1 MRRGFRRWTKME
13 CVSLTLRIQAHFVV
27 IEIIA
32 FGSKA
37 YGESLEL
44 REEVLRKPLGLSLFD
59 ADLTAEAKQ
68 QHIAYFKG
76 SEICGISVLQP
87 LSRHSL
93 KMRQV
98 AVAKSARG
106 LGIGRALISF
116 AENWAAENDYQTIV
130 LDARREAAPFYKKM
144 GYRVVSESFYKLG
157 IPHYKMQ
164 RDI

>member
-1 MRRGFRRWTKME
+1 M
-13 CVSLTLRIQAHFVV
+13 

-44 REEVLRKPLGLSLFD
+44 RDGVLRKPLGISLFD

-68 QHIAYFKG
+68 RHIAYFKG
-76 SEICGISVLQP
+76 NKIRGISVLQP
-87 LSRHSL
+87 VSHHSL
-93 KMRQV
+93 KMRQL

-106 LGIGRALISF
+106 LGIGRALVNF

-130 LDARREAAPFYKKM
+130 LDARWEALPFYKKM
-144 GYRVVSESFYKLG
+144 GYRVVSESFYKLK
-157 IPHYKMQ
+157 IPHYKMR